1 MQDELDGLWQQMQ
14 QLFKIYSALLNENRM
29 RMMKSLMEDEDWTIS
44 FKEFM
49 NRLDMNPK
57 NVREHVLKLSEA
69 GFLVTL
75 GRGKYHLSDIGSRMF
90 MAAGPAFLK
99 ISRILQ
105 EEADLQ

>member
-1 MQDELDGLWQQMQ
+1 MQDALDNIRQQTQ
-14 QLFKIYSALLNENRM
+14 ELFKTYSALLNENRM
-29 RMMKSLMEDEDWTIS
+29 RMLKSLMEDEDWTVS

-69 GFLVTL
+69 GFLDTI

-105 EEADLQ
+105 EELDQ